1 MGNKLRVLG
10 IVGSPRKKGNTNAMV
25 DAVLQG
31 AAMKGA
37 GVEMVHLTKKKIKP
51 CRACDA
57 CREKGKCRQD
67 DDLEELLSLM
77 KESDVWVFGTP
88 VYWWGPTAQM
98 KAFID
103 RWYQDVKGLCD
114 SGKKKV
120 ILVIPYGDTD
130 ESTARNTIG
139 IFIDSLK
146 YLKKDIVEIIEG
158 PGLVEPQDAEE
169 NSDLMRL
176 CMKAGKQAVS

>member
-1 MGNKLRVLG
+1 M
-10 IVGSPRKKGNTNAMV
+10 
-25 DAVLQG
+25 
-31 AAMKGA
+31 
-37 GVEMVHLTKKKIKP
+37 
-51 CRACDA
+51 
-57 CREKGKCRQD
+57 
-67 DDLEELLSLM
+67 EELLSLM

-103 RWYQDVKGLCD
+103 RWYQDVKGLRD

-120 ILVIPYGDTD
+120 ILVIRYGYTD

-139 IFIDSLK
+139 IFKDSLK

-158 PGLVEPQDAEE
+158 PGLVEPQDSEE